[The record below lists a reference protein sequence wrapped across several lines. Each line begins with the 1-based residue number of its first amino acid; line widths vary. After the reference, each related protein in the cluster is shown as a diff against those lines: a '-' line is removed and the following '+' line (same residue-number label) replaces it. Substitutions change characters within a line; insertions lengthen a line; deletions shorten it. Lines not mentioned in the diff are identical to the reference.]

1 MLQTLG
7 IGGVLVL
14 VILGVIFYAISRYK
28 VVGRDTAMVITGSAL
43 GNKNVETDEHGKKI
57 KIVVGGGAVVLPI
70 IHRMG
75 TLNLQ
80 PSNLN
85 VEAKGIV
92 TKEDVP
98 INMVAVATVKFYS
111 DTKNLIN
118 AAENYLGV
126 PVEHREQQIRQI
138 LEGHLKAIIATLTV
152 EESNKHRDLFSE
164 KVRAIAEHSLQ
175 KLGIE
180 IVNFSVTHV
189 TDDHDFISALS
200 QRRIAEVK
208 RDSELARSLAE
219 KEERIGKAEN
229 NKAAQEAEFARASE
243 IASAKKDNEL
253 KLADFKI
260 AEDTARANASI
271 AFDLQTTQRKQEL
284 RQKEIE
290 IEIVEREKKIELEE
304 REIIR
309 REKQYEAEVIKKADA
324 EYYQKVKESEAERI
338 RIENQSLALK
348 TQEIN
353 RAEAEA
359 KKLELEGLAKA
370 KAIAAEGEANA
381 SAIEKRGMAEA
392 NVLREKAK
400 AFEEFGSAAIMD
412 MIIKMLP
419 EYAKAV
425 AEPISNIDRVTVIDS
440 GNGGGI
446 SSVSGNVTSLM
457 TGLQESLKETTGL
470 DLKELIENYSGKHNL
485 KGELGAIAQ
494 GVNKEGI
501 IKTAE

>member
-7 IGGVLVL
+7 ISGALLLVL
-14 VILGVIFYAISRYK
+14 LGVIFYAISRYK
-28 VVGRDTAMVITGSAL
+28 VVGRDMAMVITGSAL
-43 GNKNVETDEHGKKI
+43 GSKNVETDDHGKKI

-75 TLNLQ
+75 TVSLQ
-80 PSNLN
+80 PSNLS

-98 INMVAVATVKFYS
+98 INVIAVATVKFYS

-164 KVRAIAEHSLQ
+164 KVRAFAEHSLQ

-180 IVNFSVTHV
+180 IVNFSITHV
-189 TDDHDFISALS
+189 TDDHDFINALS

-219 KEERIGKAEN
+219 KEERIGKAQN
-229 NKAAQEAEFARASE
+229 NKEAKEAEFARASE
-243 IASAKKDNEL
+243 VAAAKKDNEL
-253 KLADFKI
+253 QLAEFKI
-260 AEDTARANASI
+260 VEDTAKANAEI
-271 AFDLQTTQRKQEL
+271 AFNLQTTQRQQEL
-284 RQKEIE
+284 RKKEIE

-304 REIIR
+304 LEIKR
-309 REKQYEAEVIKKADA
+309 REKQYEAEVFKRADA

-338 RIENQSLALK
+338 RVENQSLALR

-353 RAEAEA
+353 KAEAEA
-359 KKLELEGLAKA
+359 RKVELEGLAKA
-370 KAIAAEGEANA
+370 KAILAEGEATA
-381 SAIEKRGMAEA
+381 STIEKRGMAEA
-392 NVLREKAK
+392 NVLREKAA
-400 AFEEFGSAAIMD
+400 AFEEFGQAAILD

-419 EYAKAV
+419 EYAKQV
-425 AEPISNIDRVTVIDS
+425 ASPLANIDKITVVDTGGS
-440 GNGGGI
+440 GPNGGANKI
-446 SSVSGNVTSLM
+446 TSYATNLM
-457 TGLQESLKETTGL
+457 ATLQESLKASSGI
-470 DLKELIENYSGKHNL
+470 DVKELIENYSGKSNVR
-485 KGELGAIAQ
+485 KSIEELTDVVEKQ
-494 GVNKEGI
+494 
-501 IKTAE
+501 AE